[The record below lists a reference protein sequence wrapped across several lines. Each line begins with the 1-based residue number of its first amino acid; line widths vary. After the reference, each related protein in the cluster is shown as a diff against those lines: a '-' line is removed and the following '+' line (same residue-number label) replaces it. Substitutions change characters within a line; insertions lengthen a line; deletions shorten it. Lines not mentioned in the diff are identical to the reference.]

1 MPSRRPFL
9 VVSSGQ
15 SAPRH
20 SQMSLANGFGHGP
33 APLGGRGRG
42 AAAHRRVSVHPA
54 MAQRP
59 NFQVWWSALVM
70 RRCGSANAIA
80 RKFGVTDMTG
90 LNWLNG
96 DTCPEG
102 WAVFRAQQWWPED
115 FELDGGRDA

>member
-1 MPSRRPFL
+1 
-9 VVSSGQ
+9 
-15 SAPRH
+15 
-20 SQMSLANGFGHGP
+20 MSLANGFGRGL

-54 MAQRP
+54 MAMRP

-70 RRCGSANAIA
+70 RKCGSANAVA
-80 RKFGVTDMTG
+80 RKFEVTDMTG

-102 WAVFRAQQWWPED
+102 WAVFRAQQWWPEEFD
-115 FELDGGRDA
+115 LDGPLDA